1 VRAID
6 FFDRSAQ
13 YHADRTCVRDEYECL
28 SYADVR
34 RRSLKLARRLVVEGL
49 AEEAKIGVLCPNVA
63 AVIPTVLGV
72 IRSGCSWLPINARNS
87 LADNVSILT
96 GNDCEWLLYHSDHE
110 AMARDLMARCPGT
123 RGAVCIDRNGALGPA
138 LIEWVRA
145 CDETP
150 VERGLGRDHVYKLAL
165 SGGTT
170 GTPKG
175 VMHTNLNA
183 QVMIASLLLAF
194 PHARAPVFLCAA
206 PVTHAAG
213 NLCLW
218 IMAAGGTIALM
229 QKADAGLMLRNIEA
243 LGATTLFAPPTVIY
257 NMLAHADLPRY
268 DYSSIEYFLYGAA
281 PMSVPKLKQ
290 AIGTFGLKLA
300 QIYSQAEATMAL
312 TFLRREDH
320 DVFGDPQKEQRLR
333 SAGRPGPLVR
343 IRIVDANGS
352 EVPVGMAGELAVN
365 SDLVFKGYYK
375 NPQATAA
382 VMRDGWLMTGDI
394 AYRDD
399 AGFVYLVD
407 RKRDLIITGGFN
419 VYPSEV
425 EQVVSE
431 LPAILDVAVIG
442 APDEKWG
449 ESVVAV
455 VALRPDEHVSEE
467 QVIQHCKDRL
477 GSVKA
482 PKRVV
487 FRASLPKSPNGKVL
501 KRALREEFW
510 KGRESLLTA

>member
-6 FFDRSAQ
+6 FFDRSAE
-13 YHADRTCVRDEYECL
+13 YFADRACVRDERDSL
-28 SYADVR
+28 SYAEVR
-34 RRSLKLARRLVVEGL
+34 RRSLKLARRLVEEGL
-49 AEEAKIGVLCPNVA
+49 AEEAKVGVLCPNVA
-63 AVIPTVLGV
+63 AVIPAVLGV
-72 IRSGCSWLPINARNS
+72 IRSGCSWLPVNARNS
-87 LADNVSILT
+87 MADNVSILT
-96 GNDCEWLLYHSDHE
+96 NNDCEWLLYHSDHE
-110 AMARDLMARCPGT
+110 AMAEYLLAHCPST
-123 RGAVCIDRNGALGPA
+123 RGAICIDGASKLGPA
-138 LIEWVRA
+138 LDEWVRA
-145 CDETP
+145 CDEHA

-183 QVMIASLLLAF
+183 QVMISSLLLAF
-194 PHARAPVFLCAA
+194 PHAHPPVFLCAA

-218 IMAAGGTIALM
+218 ILAAGGTIALM
-229 QKADAGLMLRNIEA
+229 QKADAGLMLKNIEA
-243 LGATTLFAPPTVIY
+243 YGVTTLFAPPTVIY
-257 NMLAHADLPRY
+257 NMLAHTDLQRF

-281 PMSVPKLKQ
+281 PMSVPKLKH
-290 AIGTFGLKLA
+290 AIATFGLKMA

-320 DVFGDPQKEQRLR
+320 DVIGDPDKEQRLR

-343 IRIVDANGS
+343 IRIVDKNG
-352 EVPVGMAGELAVN
+352 EELPPGEPGELVVH
-365 SDLVFKGYYK
+365 SDLICKGYYK
-375 NPQATAA
+375 NPEATAA
-382 VMRDGWLMTGDI
+382 VMRHGWLMTGDI

-425 EQVVSE
+425 EQVISE
-431 LPAILDVAVIG
+431 LPAVLDVAVVG
-442 APDEKWG
+442 APDDKWG
-449 ESVVAV
+449 ESVIAV
-455 VALRPDEHVSEE
+455 VALRPDQQISEE
-467 QVIQHCKDRL
+467 RVIQHCKTRL

-482 PKRVV
+482 PKRVE
-487 FRASLPKSPNGKVL
+487 FRSSLPKSPNGKVL
-501 KRALREEFW
+501 KRVVREEFW
-510 KGRESLLTA
+510 KGRDNQLTA